1 MKKNL
6 TIDTIEAY
14 KKVEERHTK
23 DVENAYKLGQLDAL
37 EKLKKELNK
46 PVERSSV
53 AYYDEVCLDGVYINK
68 VIDRYI
74 KELQDSIV
82 KVKK

>member
-23 DVENAYKLGQLDAL
+23 DVENAYKLGQLDIL
-37 EKLKKELNK
+37 EKLKAEFDNKILLNQT
-46 PVERSSV
+46 V
-53 AYYDEVCLDGVYINK
+53 AIQI
-68 VIDRYI
+68 IDKYT

-82 KVKK
+82 KVQK

>member
-6 TIDTIEAY
+6 TNDVLESY

-23 DVENAYKLGQLDAL
+23 DVENAYKLGKLDIL
-37 EKLKKELNK
+37 EKLKKEIYDTKEWHNI
-46 PVERSSV
+46 PVWSYEEL
-53 AYYDEVCLDGVYINK
+53 AEI
-68 VIDRYI
+68 IDKYT

>member
-1 MKKNL
+1 MTKNAMTNDVL
-6 TIDTIEAY
+6 ESY

-23 DVENAYKLGQLDAL
+23 DVENAYKLGKLDMLEAL
-37 EKLKKELNK
+37 SKEFII
-46 PVERSSV
+46 
-53 AYYDEVCLDGVYINK
+53 LDWNDPFVLRNVTGI
-68 VIDRYI
+68 IDKYT